1 MAFKSVYEIVES
13 FRKISLLNI
22 TDVQLTKWIRDTFTE
37 PSDYFSLKH
46 SMYVMRLIREAY
58 RLGTIRRQSINIYRK
73 QKINTVDKNQH
84 LYEILDENNKWICTV
99 HGDLESTR
107 LLNILNQK

>member
-73 QKINTVDKNQH
+73 QKINTINSDES
-84 LYEILDENNKWICTV
+84 LFEIIDQNNEWVCTV
-99 HGDLESTR
+99 CGDVESTR